1 MFKERCELMKKEKKC
16 HGSLFSETKAS
27 CEYDPDCIFCYKN
40 LKKPIIAEMDSIVAI
55 PDGYPVTPGHLLIIP
70 KRHAKDYFDLTKTE
84 LHEIHKMI
92 HILRKKYVNDDPSIT
107 GFNIGINCGFS
118 AGQSIFHAHIHL
130 IPRRDNDTKYPK
142 GGVRG
147 VIPGKRSYG

>member
-1 MFKERCELMKKEKKC
+1 MEKEKSR
-16 HGSLFSETKAS
+16 HVITSSETESSMAY
-27 CEYDPDCIFCYKN
+27 EPNCIFCYQN

-55 PDGYPVTPGHLLIIP
+55 PDGYPVTSGHLLIIP
-70 KRHAKDYFDLTKTE
+70 KRHVMDYFGLTKKE

-92 HILRKKYVNDDPSIT
+92 HNLRERFLNEDPSVT

-130 IPRRDNDTKYPK
+130 IPRRNKDTKNPK

-147 VIPGKRSYG
+147 VIHGKRSYG